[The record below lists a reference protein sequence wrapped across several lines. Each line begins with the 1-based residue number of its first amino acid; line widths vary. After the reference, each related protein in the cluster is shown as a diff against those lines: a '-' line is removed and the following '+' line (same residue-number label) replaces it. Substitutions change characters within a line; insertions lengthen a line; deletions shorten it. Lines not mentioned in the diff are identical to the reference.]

1 MTTTE
6 QQRYESSVQ
15 EKDVRRVNGSYKTLT
30 CRHCGKLLYRIA
42 FSMTRSPANDRG
54 FAAKVAEKRQLAL
67 RHLDQAH
74 PVVVAS

>member
-1 MTTTE
+1 MNPDE
-6 QQRYESSVQ
+6 QRRYENAIQ

-74 PVVVAS
+74 PAVVAS